1 MFIMG
6 RTIIENRNI
15 RKLSRVGRG
24 NTYSLTLPI
33 EMIRKLKWQKTQ
45 KIEVE
50 LDEKK
55 NRLIIKDWK

>member
-1 MFIMG
+1 MG
-6 RTIIENRNI
+6 RTVIENRNI

>member
-1 MFIMG
+1 MG
-6 RTIIENRNI
+6 RAVIENRNI

-55 NRLIIKDWK
+55 SRLIIKDWK

>member
-1 MFIMG
+1 MG
-6 RTIIENRNI
+6 RSIIENRNI

-50 LDEKK
+50 MDEKK
-55 NRLIIKDWK
+55 NRLIIKDWE

>member
-1 MFIMG
+1 MG
-6 RTIIENRNI
+6 RAIIENRNI

-33 EMIRKLKWQKTQ
+33 EMIRKLKWQRTQ

-55 NRLIIKDWK
+55 GRLIIKDWK